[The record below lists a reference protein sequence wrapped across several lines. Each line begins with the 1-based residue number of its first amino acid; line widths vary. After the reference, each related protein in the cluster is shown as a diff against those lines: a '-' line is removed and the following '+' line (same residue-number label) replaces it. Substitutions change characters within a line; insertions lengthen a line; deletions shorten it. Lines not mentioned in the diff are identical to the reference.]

1 MIKKS
6 LVLFFVASLSSTIL
20 ANEIPALPV
29 KTYKVEK
36 KDLSTSKTYP
46 TILKAAEQVDVLA
59 RVSGILKE
67 KAFKEGDFVK
77 KGDLLYKI
85 EDDKYLA
92 NLNMK
97 KANFVKA
104 QKDYERA
111 KNLIKSKSISPQV
124 FDDYT
129 FQYESSKASLEEAQI
144 QYNYTKVTS
153 PINGITSIKKQDLG
167 TLVGTNA
174 SNSVLLTITN
184 INPINVE
191 FALGKD
197 DINNYLKQI
206 KNKETKVKLLVDNKA
221 FEGNIDFVSSII
233 DSKTDTLLIRAKFEN
248 NNSELIV
255 GNFAQV
261 EISKLSLGDVFVIP
275 ENAVIRTAKSAIV
288 MLVDENN
295 TVKVRPV
302 VVGDLIKE
310 GLIIKAGLNENDEV
324 IISNIAK
331 LRPDMKVQIINKE
344 NKL

>member
-206 KNKETKVKLLVDNKA
+206 KNKEAKVKLLVDNKA